1 MRMKQIET
9 ESESER
15 EQKNGWL
22 ARFTTINS
30 NSHYTAYKSR
40 FSIQYIAWSSH
51 LWLFLLL
58 FVAVSI
64 QMMFPNKILFAY
76 NLCASGF
83 FCFNARIR
91 GVCWPKFNRSKEK
104 SLKKR
109 GRIRFKANCSQYGGN
124 ILLPIRSLYYS
135 AYIDIFQNLIGSKDA
150 LGIWWFQKYPKIQHF
165 CDEYLW
171 RVSVS
176 QEQARNFY
184 HYVCVGIFFSCQ
196 TRWKMEFGPNK
207 ATYLTD

>member
-1 MRMKQIET
+1 MKQYHTENRNNSKILNELNKSISILLWYILCMKENLLEWLTMRMKQIET

-124 ILLPIRSLYYS
+124 ILLPIRIL
-135 AYIDIFQNLIGSKDA
+135 Q
-150 LGIWWFQKYPKIQHF
+150 
-165 CDEYLW
+165 
-171 RVSVS
+171 
-176 QEQARNFY
+176 
-184 HYVCVGIFFSCQ
+184 
-196 TRWKMEFGPNK
+196 
-207 ATYLTD
+207 